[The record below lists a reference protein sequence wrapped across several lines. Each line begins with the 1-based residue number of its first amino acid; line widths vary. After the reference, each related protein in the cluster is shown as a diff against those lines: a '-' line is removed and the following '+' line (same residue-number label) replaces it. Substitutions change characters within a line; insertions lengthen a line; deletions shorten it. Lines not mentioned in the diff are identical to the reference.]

1 MESSSSSPSR
11 NWRFNVFPSFCGEDL
26 RKNFLSHFLKEL
38 QRKGITTFIDHEI
51 KRSKA
56 IGPELVAAI
65 RGSRMAVILLSKN
78 YASSTWCLNELLEI
92 MSCKEAIGQT
102 VMPVFYEVDPSDVRK
117 QAGDF
122 GNIFEETCLGKSEEV
137 RQRWSRALTDLANLA
152 GVDSRLWNNEADM
165 IEKLALD
172 ISSALNVTPSRDFD
186 DLVGIEA
193 HIKNLKPLLSLES
206 SEVRMVGVWGP
217 AGIGKTTIARALY
230 TRLSPTFQ
238 HSAFMGNIKETY
250 RRINL
255 DDYGSKLHMQEEFLS
270 KLINHKDVKIP
281 HSGVVRERLKD
292 KRVFVVLD
300 DVDEL
305 EQLIAL
311 AKEPR
316 WFGPGSR
323 IVVTT
328 QDRQL
333 LKAHG
338 IHLVYKVELPS
349 PTEALEIFCQS
360 AFGQNHPCV
369 GIRELA
375 LRVTHL
381 AGYLPLSLTVL
392 GSYLRGFS
400 KEEWEYAM
408 PRLTTSLDG
417 KIEKTLRF
425 SYDALHSKDKSIFLH
440 IACLFNGKNVED
452 VKMLLEN
459 SNLDVDHG
467 LKALADKS
475 LIDTHWG
482 CIHMHS
488 LLQKM
493 GREIVCQQSVHEP
506 GKRQFLVDAEE
517 IRDVLACKSGTATV
531 LGISFDASKI
541 NGELS
546 ISKKAFKGM
555 HNLQF
560 LEIYKTWNAKS
571 RLNLPQGLNYLPHK
585 LRLLHWDSFPMRSL
599 PSKFSAEF
607 LVELR
612 MRFSKL
618 EKLWEGI
625 IPLRSLKVMDVSYS
639 RKLKE
644 IPNLSNATNL
654 KKFSADRCES
664 LSAFPHV
671 PDCIEEL
678 ELSYTGITEVPP
690 WIKNLCGLQRVCM
703 TQCSKLTNISMNVS
717 KLENLEEVD
726 FSGSVDGI
734 LFTAIVSWLSGV
746 KKRLTIKANNIEEML
761 PKCLP
766 RKAYTSPVSLD
777 LSGNE
782 DIKTI
787 SDCIK
792 HFSQLHK
799 LDIGECRKL
808 TALPQLPESLSELN
822 AQECESLE
830 RIHGSFHNPDICLN
844 FANCLKLNREARE
857 LICASP
863 SRYTILPGEEQ
874 PGMFKDQTS
883 GDLLKVVHMIQR
895 PFPRFLRYKA
905 CIRLL
910 ARSAVYDDDSGGIAR
925 VACCIRRICDG
936 SVVRD
941 ESRESHIPVLV
952 KDHLFTFGG
961 SLILN
966 EGNEPEVDATFSELM
981 FEFKANIKM
990 EIKGCQFTVLGG
1002 KRAYATYSRWNEE
1015 VSRLQDKRIKP

>member
-1 MESSSSSPSR
+1 MESSSSSSSPSR

-26 RKNFLSHFLKEL
+26 RKSFLSHFLKEM

-65 RGSRMAVILLSKN
+65 RGSRIAVILLSKN

-92 MSCKEAIGQT
+92 MSCKEERGQT
-102 VMPVFYEVDPSDVRK
+102 VMPVFYDVDPSDVRK

-122 GNIFEETCLGKSEEV
+122 GNIFEKTCVGKSEEV
-137 RQRWSRALTDLANLA
+137 RQRWSRVLTDVANLA

-186 DLVGIEA
+186 DLVGIDS
-193 HIKNLKPLLSLES
+193 HIENLKPLLSVES

-230 TRLSPTFQ
+230 TRLSPTFR
-238 HSAFMGNIKETY
+238 HSAFMENIKETY

-255 DDYGSKLHMQEEFLS
+255 DDYGSKLHMQEECLS
-270 KLINHKDVKIP
+270 KLINHKDIKIP
-281 HSGVVRERLKD
+281 HLGVVRERLKD
-292 KRVFVVLD
+292 KRVLVVLD
-300 DVDEL
+300 DVDKL

-338 IHLVYKVELPS
+338 IDLVYKVELPS
-349 PTEALEIFCQS
+349 RTEAREIFCQS
-360 AFGQNHPCV
+360 AFGQKHPPCV

-375 LRVTHL
+375 LQVTHL
-381 AGYLPLSLTVL
+381 AGYLPLGLTVL

-408 PRLTTSLDG
+408 PRLYTSLDG

-452 VKMLLEN
+452 VKTLLEN

-475 LIDTHWG
+475 LVDTHWG
-482 CIHMHS
+482 RIHMHS
-488 LLQKM
+488 LLQKL
-493 GREIVCQQSVHEP
+493 GREIVCQQSVHDP

-517 IRDVLACKSGTATV
+517 SQDVLACKSGTGTV

-585 LRLLHWDSFPMRSL
+585 LKLLHWDSFPMRSL

-612 MRFSKL
+612 MTCSKL

-625 IPLRSLKVMDVSYS
+625 IPLRSLRVMDLSFS

-654 KKFSADRCES
+654 KKFSADLCES

-671 PDCIEEL
+671 SDCIEEL
-678 ELSYTGITEVPP
+678 ELSSTGIVEVPP
-690 WIKNLCGLQRVCM
+690 WIENLCSLHKLCM
-703 TQCSKLTNISMNVS
+703 KQCSKLTNICMNIS
-717 KLENLEEVD
+717 KLENLEEVN
-726 FSGSVDGI
+726 FSGSVDG
-734 LFTAIVSWLSGV
+734 LPFNAIVSWVSGV
-746 KKRLTIKANNIEEML
+746 KKRLTIRANNIEEML

-787 SDCIK
+787 
-792 HFSQLHK
+792 
-799 LDIGECRKL
+799 
-808 TALPQLPESLSELN
+808 PQLPESLSELN

-857 LICASP
+857 LISASP
-863 SRYTILPGEEQ
+863 SRYTILPVEEQ

-895 PFPRFLRYKA
+895 PFPGFLRYNYKA
-905 CIRLL
+905 CIRFL

-925 VACCIRRICDG
+925 VDCCIRRKCDG

-941 ESRESHIPVLV
+941 ESLELHIPVLV
-952 KDHLFTFGG
+952 NDHLFTLGG

-990 EIKGCQFTVLGG
+990 EIIGCQFTVLGG
-1002 KRAYATYSRWNEE
+1002 KRDYDTYYRWNEE
-1015 VSRLQDKRIKP
+1015 VSRLQDKKIKP

>member
-1 MESSSSSPSR
+1 MESSSSSSSSSPSR

-26 RKNFLSHFLKEL
+26 RKSFLSHFLKEL

-92 MSCKEAIGQT
+92 MSCKEERGQT
-102 VMPVFYEVDPSDVRK
+102 VMPVFYDVDPCDVRK

-122 GNIFEETCLGKSEEV
+122 GNIFEKTCVGKSEEV
-137 RQRWSRALTDLANLA
+137 RQRWSRALTDVANLA

-186 DLVGIEA
+186 DLVGMEA
-193 HIKNLKPLLSLES
+193 HIENLKPLLSLES
-206 SEVRMVGVWGP
+206 SEVTMVGVWGP

-230 TRLSPTFQ
+230 TRLSPTFR
-238 HSAFMGNIKETY
+238 HSAFMENIKETY

-255 DDYGSKLHMQEEFLS
+255 DDYGSKLHMQEECLS
-270 KLINHKDVKIP
+270 KLINHKDIKIP
-281 HSGVVRERLKD
+281 HLGVVRERLKD
-292 KRVFVVLD
+292 KRVLVVLD
-300 DVDEL
+300 GVDKL

-338 IHLVYKVELPS
+338 IDLVYKVELPS
-349 PTEALEIFCQS
+349 RTEALEIFCQS
-360 AFGQNHPCV
+360 AFGQKHPPCV

-375 LRVTHL
+375 LQVTHL
-381 AGYLPLSLTVL
+381 AGYLPLGLTVL

-400 KEEWEYAM
+400 KEEWKYAM
-408 PRLTTSLDG
+408 PRLYTSLDG

-452 VKMLLEN
+452 VKTLLEN

-475 LIDTHWG
+475 LVDTHWG
-482 CIHMHS
+482 RIHMHS

-517 IRDVLACKSGTATV
+517 IRDVLACKSGTGTV

-678 ELSYTGITEVPP
+678 KLSSTGIVEVPP
-690 WIKNLCGLQRVCM
+690 WIENLCSLHKLCM
-703 TQCSKLTNISMNVS
+703 KQCSKLTNICMNIS
-717 KLENLEEVD
+717 KLENLEKVD
-726 FSGSVDGI
+726 FSDSVDG
-734 LFTAIVSWLSGV
+734 LPFNAIVSWVSGV
-746 KKRLTIKANNIEEML
+746 KKRLTIRANNIEEML

-787 SDCIK
+787 PDCIK

-808 TALPQLPESLSELN
+808 TSLPQLPESLSEIN

-844 FANCLKLNREARE
+844 FANCLKLNRDSRE
-857 LICASP
+857 LICTSP
-863 SRYTILPGEEQ
+863 CKYAILPVEEA
-874 PGMFKDQTS
+874 MFT
-883 GDLLKVVHMIQR
+883 VHMIQR
-895 PFPRFLRYKA
+895 PFPRFLRYNYKA
-905 CIRLL
+905 CIKLV

-925 VACCIRRICDG
+925 VACCIRRKCDG

-941 ESRESHIPVLV
+941 ELRQSHIPVLM

-966 EGNEPEVDATFSELM
+966 EGNEPQVDATFSEFL

-990 EIKGCQFTVLGG
+990 EIIGF
-1002 KRAYATYSRWNEE
+1002 YSSWRQAG
-1015 VSRLQDKRIKP
+1015 LCYIF

>member
-1 MESSSSSPSR
+1 
-11 NWRFNVFPSFCGEDL
+11 
-26 RKNFLSHFLKEL
+26 
-38 QRKGITTFIDHEI
+38 
-51 KRSKA
+51 
-56 IGPELVAAI
+56 
-65 RGSRMAVILLSKN
+65 
-78 YASSTWCLNELLEI
+78 
-92 MSCKEAIGQT
+92 
-102 VMPVFYEVDPSDVRK
+102 
-117 QAGDF
+117 
-122 GNIFEETCLGKSEEV
+122 
-137 RQRWSRALTDLANLA
+137 
-152 GVDSRLWNNEADM
+152 M

-172 ISSALNVTPSRDFD
+172 ISNALNDTPSRDFD

-193 HIKNLKPLLSLES
+193 HIENLKPLLSVES

-238 HSAFMGNIKETY
+238 HSAFMENLKETY

-255 DDYGSKLHMQEEFLS
+255 DDYGSKLHLQEEFLS
-270 KLINHKDVKIP
+270 KLINHKDVKIT

-300 DVDEL
+300 DFNEL
-305 EQLIAL
+305 DQLIAL

-316 WFGPGSR
+316 WFGSGSR

-338 IHLVYKVELPS
+338 IDLVYKVELPS
-349 PTEALEIFCQS
+349 QTEALEIFCQS
-360 AFGQNHPCV
+360 AFGQKHPCV

-375 LRVTHL
+375 LQVTHL
-381 AGYLPLSLTVL
+381 AGYLPLGLTVL

-425 SYDALHSKDKSIFLH
+425 SYDVLHSKDKSIFLH

-452 VKMLLEN
+452 VKTLLEN
-459 SNLDVDHG
+459 SNLDVNHG
-467 LKALADKS
+467 LKTLADKS
-475 LIDTHWG
+475 LVDTHWG
-482 CIHMHS
+482 HIHMHS
-488 LLQKM
+488 LLQKI
-493 GREIVCQQSVHEP
+493 GREIVYQQSVHEP
-506 GKRQFLVDAEE
+506 GKRQFLIDAEE
-517 IRDVLACKSGTATV
+517 IRDVLACNSGTGTV
-531 LGISFDASKI
+531 LGISFDISKI

-546 ISKKAFKGM
+546 ISKKAFQGM

-560 LEIYKTWNAKS
+560 LEIYKKRNGRS
-571 RLNLPQGLNYLPHK
+571 RLNLPHGLNYLPHK

-599 PSKFSAEF
+599 PPKFSHEF

-612 MRFSKL
+612 MTSSKL

-654 KKFSADRCES
+654 KKFSAYGCES
-664 LSAFPHV
+664 LSAFPHF
-671 PDCIEEL
+671 PNSIEEL
-678 ELSYTGITEVPP
+678 EISSTGIEEVPP
-690 WIKNLCGLQRVCM
+690 QIENLCMLQRLSM
-703 TQCSKLTNISMNVS
+703 KQCKKLTNISMNIS
-717 KLENLEEVD
+717 NLENLEEVD
-726 FSGSVDGI
+726 FSYTEDGI
-734 LFTAIVSWLSGV
+734 LFTAIVSWLSGA
-746 KKRLTIKANNIEEML
+746 KKRLTIRAHNIEEML

-777 LSGNE
+777 LSRNE

-787 SDCIK
+787 PDCIK
-792 HFSQLHK
+792 HISQLHK

-808 TALPQLPESLSELN
+808 TSLPQIPESLSELN

-830 RIHGSFHNPDICLN
+830 RVNGSFHNPDICLN
-844 FANCLKLNREARE
+844 FANCLKLNREAKE
-857 LICASP
+857 LICTSP
-863 SRYTILPGEEQ
+863 SKYAILPVEEA
-874 PGMFKDQTS
+874 M
-883 GDLLKVVHMIQR
+883 VQR
-895 PFPRFLRYKA
+895 PFPRFLRYNYKA

-910 ARSAVYDDDSGGIAR
+910 ARSAVYDDDSGVIAR
-925 VACCIRRICDG
+925 VACCIRRKCDG

-952 KDHLFTFGG
+952 RDHLFT
-961 SLILN
+961 L
-966 EGNEPEVDATFSELM
+966 EVL
-981 FEFKANIKM
+981 
-990 EIKGCQFTVLGG
+990 
-1002 KRAYATYSRWNEE
+1002 
-1015 VSRLQDKRIKP
+1015 